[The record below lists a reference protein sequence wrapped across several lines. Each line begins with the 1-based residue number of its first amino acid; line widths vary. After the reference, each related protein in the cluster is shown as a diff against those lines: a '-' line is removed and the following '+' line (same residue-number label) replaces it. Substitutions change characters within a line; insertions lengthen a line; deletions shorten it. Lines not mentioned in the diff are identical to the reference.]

1 MQTRPLSLP
10 LGLSP
15 MGFGAALLAGCP
27 RFSIVG
33 NLIIRGVPA
42 NITTFTLR
50 YSPIEVDLV
59 PDRHNEV
66 TPE

>member
-1 MQTRPLSLP
+1 
-10 LGLSP
+10 

-50 YSPIEVDLV
+50 YSPFEVDLV
-59 PDRHNEV
+59 PNRHNEV